1 MSDKNTPRSIY
12 GEGKRTTHIIYYRVD
27 GVQYK
32 ETIDLD
38 VANGNFGR
46 SKMIEE
52 KYVRNIIAPQP
63 IFDWRGMNNEEKLK
77 VIQDSTE
84 RITAYSKFLEK
95 LKKEGGD
102 EAIKAFEESG
112 MSDITN
118 FDSILAVGHN
128 IPLPP
133 IPVDN
138 DNPKDSTEGNKIE
151 PSDIYGN
158 YKEIFKE
165 HLKYPIDMFIG
176 RGFSVTGG
184 PTTGDNPFVEGTGEG
199 SQDYMFIEQF
209 MYKPPQPSI
218 GRYQEFTGDEEQQ
231 RADRLQY
238 EKDLMGT
245 ILQQGIS
252 RGRNTFGDP
261 MGSCIL
267 PIPNRLGV
275 SQGVSWGEARANAVE
290 LGAFQAITSA
300 TRGLFGPNPNPDGG
314 GRLLKLLADG
324 GEQAISTFN
333 TVSEQLGKNDGT
345 GNAGAI
351 LNATIAKSILGRIG
365 INVDTQQFLTRET
378 GAAINPNL
386 ELLFAGPQL
395 RTFSFV
401 FNFAPN
407 STEEAK
413 VVRKIHR
420 WFRQGMLASKT
431 TDFGNGGSLFLGSPN
446 VFRLCYKNNNRRIKS
461 LNTFKICALTSV
473 QIDFTPDGVY
483 QSYEDEGA
491 HSQPVRSTMKVD
503 FSELTPIFMND
514 YNLRDEGEQDPS
526 IEDLGLNVR
535 GSNAF
540 TEDDLGF

>member
-1 MSDKNTPRSIY
+1 MSKKKNTPISIY
-12 GEGKRTTHIIYYRVD
+12 GKNKRLTDTIEYTID
-27 GVQYK
+27 GVTYR

-38 VANGNFGR
+38 TANGNFGR
-46 SKMIEE
+46 SLMIEV
-52 KYVRNIIAPQP
+52 KDDYIYP
-63 IFDWRGMNNEEKLK
+63 G
-77 VIQDSTE
+77 TE
-84 RITAYSKFLEK
+84 YFVPVTNKEV
-95 LKKEGGD
+95 LKKLQTNVERMDTYGIYIKEDILPRKGAE
-102 EAIKAFEESG
+102 EAFDASG
-112 MSDITN
+112 MKE
-118 FDSILAVGHN
+118 LAYGDKSWSN
-128 IPLPP
+128 IPLPGNGGE
-133 IPVDN
+133 N
-138 DNPKDSTEGNKIE
+138 DNPDNEDNDNKIE
-151 PSDIYGN
+151 PSDIFGN

-209 MYKPPQPSI
+209 MYQPPQPSV
-218 GRYQEFTGDEEQQ
+218 GRYKEFTGDEKQQ
-231 RADRLQY
+231 RADRLEY
-238 EKDLMGT
+238 EKGLMGT

-252 RGRNTFGDP
+252 RGRNTFGNP

-290 LGAFQAITSA
+290 LGAFQAVTNA
-300 TRGLFGPNPNPDGG
+300 TRGLFGPNSNPDGG

-333 TVSEQLGKNDGT
+333 TVSDQLGKNNGT
-345 GNAGAI
+345 ANAGAV

-407 STEEAK
+407 STQEAK
-413 VVRKIHR
+413 VVRMIHR

-431 TDFGNGGSLFLGSPN
+431 TDFNNGGSLFLGSPN

-483 QSYEDEGA
+483 QSYEDKGA
-491 HSQPVRSTMKVD
+491 ISQPVRSTMKVD

-514 YNLRDEGEQDPS
+514 YNLNDEEEEQDPS
-526 IEDLGLNVR
+526 IDDLGLNVT
-535 GSNAF
+535 GDNKF

>member
-503 FSELTPIFMND
+503 FSELTPIFAND
-514 YNLRDEGEQDPS
+514 YNLRNEVNKIQ
-526 IEDLGLNVR
+526 
-535 GSNAF
+535 A
-540 TEDDLGF
+540 

>member
-1 MSDKNTPRSIY
+1 MSDKNTPISIY
-12 GEGKRTTHIIYYRVD
+12 GKNKKLKKVIFYRVD
-27 GVQYK
+27 GVRYR
-32 ETIDLD
+32 ETISLD
-38 VANGNFGR
+38 TANGDFGK
-46 SKMIEE
+46 SLSIEE
-52 KYVRNIIAPQP
+52 EYIMNIMAPRP
-63 IFDWRGMNNEEKLK
+63 IYNWRSVKDKDVLST
-77 VIQDSTE
+77 IQDDTD
-84 RITAYSKFLEK
+84 RITNYSNFLKK
-95 LKKEGGD
+95 LKKEEG
-102 EAIKAFEESG
+102 ANKAFEESG
-112 MSDITN
+112 LSDITN

-138 DNPKDSTEGNKIE
+138 DNPKDSTEGIKIE
-151 PSDIYGN
+151 PKDILGD
-158 YKEIFKE
+158 YKDIFKK

-176 RGFSVTGG
+176 RGFGFEDGLSRGV
-184 PTTGDNPFVEGTGEG
+184 PTIGGDNG

-209 MYKPPQPSI
+209 MYQPPQPSV
-218 GRYQEFTGDEEQQ
+218 GRYKEFTGDEKQQ
-231 RADRLQY
+231 RADRLEY
-238 EKDLMGT
+238 EKGLMGT

-252 RGRNTFGDP
+252 RGRNTFGNP

-290 LGAFQAITSA
+290 LGAFQAVTNA
-300 TRGLFGPNPNPDGG
+300 TRGLFGPNSNPDGG

-333 TVSEQLGKNDGT
+333 TVSDQLGKNNGT
-345 GNAGAI
+345 ANAGAV

-407 STEEAK
+407 STQEAK
-413 VVRKIHR
+413 VVRMIHR

-431 TDFGNGGSLFLGSPN
+431 TDFNNGGSLFLGSPN

-483 QSYEDEGA
+483 QSYEDKGA
-491 HSQPVRSTMKVD
+491 ISQPVRSTMKVD

-514 YNLRDEGEQDPS
+514 YNLNDEEEEQDPS
-526 IEDLGLNVR
+526 IDDLGLNVT
-535 GSNAF
+535 GDNKF